1 MKLSL
6 LALATAAAALVSSPA
21 QAQPAIIQ
29 TQLDSAI
36 VLMGN
41 EGFTP
46 ADEPVTGTLAQGDD
60 EEFELDLQSGVSYF
74 IVGVCDGGCSDL
86 DLVLTDESGEEVE
99 SDREMDDVPM
109 LVLEAEST
117 GSYVLSVQMATCSSS
132 SCHYGVRVFQQR

>member
-6 LALATAAAALVSSPA
+6 LALAAAAAALVSSPA

-41 EGFTP
+41 EGFAP

-99 SDREMDDVPM
+99 SDRELDDVPM
-109 LVLEAEST
+109 LALEAGST